1 MRPQL
6 RLKDLNETHLPISDA
21 AQLLGVSMAS
31 IRNWIK
37 TGYLNQTG
45 VGFISRESFE
55 CFQNE
60 VAGQEKLTQRANKS
74 LKDSH
79 DHRELQTR
87 FQEMIK
93 ASDLDT
99 EQVGGQYETSLSNA
113 YRNKEGIY
121 YTRPDI
127 AESFFQYLPLGDE
140 RTWAD
145 FTFCDPC
152 CGSGNFLLAAIEQ
165 GFAPAQLYGFDTDPV
180 AIAMTRK
187 RIFEKTGYDSPNIQC
202 ADFLEQSLQPA
213 QPGFDV
219 IFTNP
224 PWGKKI
230 SKAEKQKYAT
240 HFGAGKCSD
249 TSALF
254 FFACLARLNQSG
266 HLGFL
271 LPDAFFNVA
280 SFEDARKAA
289 LTREIKAFM
298 DFGKP
303 FKGLLTK
310 ARGIVLQNQEPSEN
324 TSITCEALE
333 QRRSRTQDSFRQN
346 PKSIFNFTCSQEAAA
361 VIEHLYMREHLALAD
376 RAKYGLGIVT
386 GNNRKFCR
394 ASSQAGY
401 MPVYKGSDIHEETL
415 KEPSTFIPDDLS
427 LYQQVAPVEL
437 FQAKEKLIY
446 RFISSDLVFYH
457 DTEQT
462 FFLNSVNMLVLH
474 ENFPISAKQ
483 LSQILNSNVM
493 NWLFQTLFGTH
504 KVLRSDI
511 EALPIHVSYFDQ
523 RAEFDESSYL
533 DHLGLEQTADGSY
546 KVKV

>member
-6 RLKDLNETHLPISDA
+6 RLKDLKEPQLPIKDA
-21 AQLLGVSMAS
+21 AQLLEVSTAS

-37 TGYLNQTG
+37 AGYFTRAGTGL
-45 VGFISRESFE
+45 ISRESFE
-55 CFQNE
+55 SFQNE
-60 VAGQEKLTQRANKS
+60 VAGQEKLTARANKS
-74 LKDSH
+74 LKDTH

-87 FQEMIK
+87 FHELVQDGERN
-93 ASDLDT
+93 AAEL
-99 EQVGGQYETSLSNA
+99 GCQYEAALSNA
-113 YRNKEGIY
+113 YRNKEGVY
-121 YTRPDI
+121 YTPPAI
-127 AESFFQYLPLGDE
+127 AERFFQYLPGD
-140 RTWAD
+140 RD
-145 FTFCDPC
+145 GNRSDLTFCDPC

-165 GFAPAQLYGFDTDPV
+165 GIDPANLYGFDTDPV
-180 AIAMTRK
+180 AIAMARK
-187 RIFEKTGYDSPNIQC
+187 RIFEKTGYDSHKIQY
-202 ADFLEQSLQPA
+202 ADFLEQSLQPDQA
-213 QPGFDV
+213 GFDI

-230 SKAEKQKYAT
+230 SKAEKQKYAL

-280 SFEDARKAA
+280 SFEDARQRA

-303 FKGLLTK
+303 FQGLLTK
-310 ARGIVLQNQEPSEN
+310 AKGIVLQNCESSEN
-324 TSITCEALE
+324 TNIECEGPE

-361 VIEHLYMREHLALAD
+361 VIEHLYEREHLTLAD

-386 GNNRKFCR
+386 GNNKKFCR
-394 ASSQAGY
+394 ANSQAGY
-401 MPVYKGSDIHEETL
+401 MPVYKGSDIQKEKL

-457 DTEQT
+457 DTDQT

-474 ENFPISAKQ
+474 DDFPISAKQ
-483 LSQILNSNVM
+483 LSQLLNSDVM
-493 NWLFQTLFGTH
+493 NWLFRTIFETH

-511 EALPIHVSYFDQ
+511 EALPIHTQYFNQ
-523 RAEFDESSYL
+523 RTEFDEPSFLNY
-533 DHLGLEQTADGSY
+533 LGLEQTANGTY
-546 KVKV
+546 RVKK